1 MHGMRRRDDGMSLI
15 EALAA
20 LAILGFALL
29 ASIAAITW
37 TDRVEA
43 RATQR
48 AIALELA
55 GSLAERLRAAPY
67 DGIASCE
74 LDLSTEYVPLPEPA
88 AHLAVSEDEDLRLKR
103 VDVVVSWLGDMPGRV
118 LVSTAIGSAE
128 IYR

>member
-1 MHGMRRRDDGMSLI
+1 LI

-43 RATQR
+43 RAMQR

-55 GSLAERLRAAPY
+55 GSLCERLRVAPY
-67 DGIASCE
+67 ESIASCE
-74 LDLSTEYVPLPEPA
+74 IDLATEYVPLPEPA
-88 AHLAVSEDEDLRLKR
+88 ALLAVSEDEDLRLKR
-103 VDVVVSWLGDMPGRV
+103 VDVVVTWGGDMPGRV
-118 LVSTAIGSAE
+118 LVATAIGSAQV
-128 IYR
+128 YR